1 MTDNNTRQLE
11 NFFMPR
17 SKYRGKFTPQNLA
30 FDSNLQEFAQQ
41 VVLIC
46 GLETGGKV
54 SSIEAYNSIK
64 QLWKELKN
72 SKENLL
78 AEGDNPTHSEE

>member
-1 MTDNNTRQLE
+1 MTDNNTHQLE

-17 SKYRGKFTPQNLA
+17 SKYQGKFTPQNLA

-54 SSIEAYNSIK
+54 SSLEAYNNIK
-64 QLWKELKN
+64 ELWKELKI

-78 AEGDNPTHSEE
+78 LEDDDLTQNAD

>member
-1 MTDNNTRQLE
+1 MTENNIRKPE

-17 SKYRGKFTPQNLA
+17 SKYRGKFTPQNLV

-54 SSIEAYNSIK
+54 SNIEAYNNIK

-78 AEGDNPTHSEE
+78 VEESNSE

>member
-1 MTDNNTRQLE
+1 MTDNNTHQLE
-11 NFFMPR
+11 NFSMPR

-54 SSIEAYNSIK
+54 SSLEAYNNIK
-64 QLWKELKN
+64 TLWKELKN
-72 SKENLL
+72 SKKNLL
-78 AEGDNPTHSEE
+78 LEEDDLTQNAD